1 MSTLSEYR
9 VDESAIEALRRSFA
23 GELIRPGDAEYDRRR
38 KVWNGAIDRRPALIA
53 RCSST
58 RDVAAAIRCARRAG
72 LATAV
77 RSGGHS
83 LPGLSVC
90 DGGIVIDLSLMK
102 DISVDPGARRARAE
116 AGVLLGELD
125 GATQASGLVVP
136 AGIVSHTGL
145 AGLTLGGGIGWT
157 MRKFGLTIDQ
167 LLSADI
173 VTADG
178 EFVRAS
184 EAENADLFW
193 GIRGGGG
200 NFGIVTSL
208 EFRLN
213 PLGPMV
219 LAGPVA
225 WTMDRSPDVM
235 RFYRDWIREVP
246 DEVNTIVFHRRAP
259 AIDMWPK
266 ELHGRH
272 VVIVGFCYAGD
283 IQEGEKA
290 LRPMRQF
297 GSPVLD
303 ACAPRPYVAHQGF
316 YDAGLPWG
324 WWYYF
329 RGCDVAELTD
339 EVIDIT
345 VDHALR
351 IRSPRTS
358 FPIFHLGGAAARR
371 GEDDTAYSGRRA
383 GHTYNCGGATETA
396 DGFDEEREWGR
407 SLWEALRPHH
417 TGAYVN
423 FLQDEDRARVREVY
437 GPAKYSRLRELKRK
451 YDPANVFRLNQ
462 NVSPDQEG

>member
-1 MSTLSEYR
+1 MSTLAEGR
-9 VDESAIEALRRSFA
+9 IDETAVDELRRSFG
-23 GELIRPGDAEYDRRR
+23 GEITRPGDTEYDQRR
-38 KVWNGAIDRRPALIA
+38 KVWNASIDRRPALIA
-53 RCSST
+53 RCASVG
-58 RDVAAAIRCARRAG
+58 DVVNAVRFARRSG
-72 LATAV
+72 LTTAV

-83 LPGLSVC
+83 IPGLSVC
-90 DGGIVIDLSLMK
+90 DGGIVIDLALMK
-102 DISVDPGARRARAE
+102 GIGVDREAGTVRAQ

-125 GATQASGLVVP
+125 RETQALGLVVP
-136 AGIVSHTGL
+136 AGIVTHTGL

-167 LLSADI
+167 LLSVDVI
-173 VTADG
+173 TAGGD
-178 EFVRAS
+178 FVRAS

-200 NFGIVTSL
+200 NFGIVTSF

-225 WTMDRSPDVM
+225 WEMERSPDVM
-235 RFYRDWIREVP
+235 RFYRDWIKEVP

-259 AIDMWPK
+259 AIHPWPK
-266 ELHGRH
+266 ELHGKH

-283 IQEGEKA
+283 VEEGEKA
-290 LRPMRQF
+290 LRPMRKF

-303 ACAPRPYVAHQGF
+303 ACAPMSYVAHQALF
-316 YDAGLPWG
+316 DAGLPWG

-358 FPIFHLGGAAARR
+358 FPIFHLGGAMTRR
-371 GEDDTAYSGRRA
+371 GEHDTAYSGRRT

-396 DGFDEEREWGR
+396 DGFDEEREWARGF
-407 SLWEALRPHH
+407 WEALEPYHS
-417 TGAYVN
+417 GAYVN
-423 FLQDEDRARVREVY
+423 FLQDEGAERLQQVY
-437 GPAKYSRLRELKRK
+437 GAEKYNRLRELKRK
-451 YDPANVFRLNQ
+451 YDPDNFFRLNQ
-462 NVSPDQEG
+462 NVSPD